1 MSKAYSEQKKL
12 LFSQKFYSDLN
23 VEGGL
28 YGSLIRSPLS
38 SGIFRNISFLKDI
51 PDEIKSKCKILT
63 AKDFSTKNEIRML
76 ETSLEIFCKDKI
88 HYKGEPL
95 GILLCEDEK
104 LIKYIFSNNKL
115 NIEIEAEA
123 GTEKI
128 DEEKTLIIEKN
139 KQSENFSSDFF
150 EKADFCIEGEWINKI
165 NPFSMKE
172 TNGAIAI
179 PYDNK
184 IQIFAP
190 NHWLS
195 HLEDTIA
202 DITGIKK
209 EDIFISRTNISVQ
222 NTNAIWLNEITTV
235 QAVLASLKTNKTV
248 KIAYTREEQE
258 TFIENPAEIKIK
270 HKTALDKD
278 GRILSMDIQIETDIG
293 FKNPFTEEIAERLLV
308 SAMGIYK
315 SRNFRITSK
324 VFSSKE
330 APKYVNLS
338 SIAMHS
344 FFAIENQI
352 QKISIEMDF
361 SPKEIRLKN
370 IDYEA
375 EFSKNLN
382 LKEAILSITQ
392 NLDSSIRIFDPS
404 STSIHYK
411 RTINETPADFSA
423 SDFERKI
430 LAYKIKSRTTKINET
445 LSEYKQNLKG
455 IAISCAVEGNGYS
468 KRNLSLKTELRED
481 GKFVIDSFP
490 VSDSTWGIW
499 TRTINDILKLDRS
512 MVFLNPTMDSNKSYN
527 WPDTLC
533 ENISTK
539 NYLLKQCCL
548 ETLKGTSNVSMS
560 TFENNEEQKK
570 LFHSTVFAV
579 CLLELEIEPYNVDV
593 KILKI
598 SVTLDCGKIYNTKKA
613 VSSVKLEIQNLLSQF
628 VNNETLSCNEINVSF
643 IESKEDFKPVG
654 HILQSILPAA
664 FSSALSIALNKTIN
678 KLPITKEEIYNASKN
693 NN

>member
-51 PDEIKSKCKILT
+51 PDEVKSKCQILT

-76 ETSLEIFCKDKI
+76 ETSSKILCEDKI
-88 HYKGEPL
+88 NYKGEPL

-150 EKADFCIEGEWINKI
+150 EKADFCIEGEWTNQIK
-165 NPFSMKE
+165 PFSMKE

-222 NTNAIWLNEITTV
+222 NTNAIWFNEITTV
-235 QAVLASLKTNKTV
+235 QAVLAALKTNKTV
-248 KIAYTREEQE
+248 KISYTRDEQE
-258 TFIENPAEIKIK
+258 EFIENPAEIKIK

-293 FKNPFTEEIAERLLV
+293 FENPFAEEIAERLLV

-468 KRNLSLKTELRED
+468 KRNLSLKTEFRED

>member
-28 YGSLIRSPLS
+28 YGSIIRSPLS
-38 SGIFRNISFLKDI
+38 SGIFRNITFLKDI
-51 PDEIKSKCKILT
+51 PDEVKSKCQILT
-63 AKDFSTKNEIRML
+63 AKDFSTKNEVKMF

-150 EKADFCIEGEWINKI
+150 EKADFCIEGEWTNQIK
-165 NPFSMKE
+165 PFSMKE

-235 QAVLASLKTNKTV
+235 QAVLAALKTNKTV

-258 TFIENPAEIKIK
+258 EFIENPAEIKIK

-293 FKNPFTEEIAERLLV
+293 FENPFAEEIAERLLV

-430 LAYKIKSRTTKINET
+430 LAYKIKSRTTKIDET

-579 CLLELEIEPYNVDV
+579 CLLELEIDPYNVDV

>member
-28 YGSLIRSPLS
+28 YGSIIRSPLS
-38 SGIFRNISFLKDI
+38 SGIFRNITFLKDI
-51 PDEIKSKCKILT
+51 PDEVKSKCQILT
-63 AKDFSTKNEIRML
+63 AKDFSTKNEVKMF

-104 LIKYIFSNNKL
+104 IIKYIFSNNKL
-115 NIEIEAEA
+115 NIEIEAE
-123 GTEKI
+123 EENI
-128 DEEKTLIIEKN
+128 DEKKTLVIEKS

-172 TNGAIAI
+172 TNGAITI

-209 EDIFISRTNISVQ
+209 ENIFISRTNISIQ

-235 QAVLASLKTNKTV
+235 QAVLAALKTNKTV
-248 KIAYTREEQE
+248 KISYTRDEQE
-258 TFIENPAEIKIK
+258 EFIENPAEIKIK

-293 FKNPFTEEIAERLLV
+293 FENPFAEEIAERLLV

-579 CLLELEIEPYNVDV
+579 CLLELEIDPYNVDV

>member
-28 YGSLIRSPLS
+28 YGSIIRSPLS
-38 SGIFRNISFLKDI
+38 SGIFRNITFLKDI
-51 PDEIKSKCKILT
+51 PDEVKSKCQILT
-63 AKDFSTKNEIRML
+63 AKDFSTKNEVKMF

-95 GILLCEDEK
+95 GILLSEDEK
-104 LIKYIFSNNKL
+104 IIKYIFSNNKL
-115 NIEIEAEA
+115 NIEIEAE
-123 GTEKI
+123 EENI
-128 DEEKTLIIEKN
+128 DEKKTLVIEKS

-150 EKADFCIEGEWINKI
+150 EKADFCIEGEWTNQI

-195 HLEDTIA
+195 HLENTIA

-209 EDIFISRTNISVQ
+209 ENIFISRTNISIQ

-248 KIAYTREEQE
+248 KITYTREEQE

-293 FKNPFTEEIAERLLV
+293 FENPFTEEIAERLLV

-315 SRNFRITSK
+315 SRNFKITSK

-330 APKYVNLS
+330 TPKYVNLS

-344 FFAIENQI
+344 FFAVENQI
-352 QKISIEMDF
+352 QKIAIEMDF

-370 IDYEA
+370 IDFES
-375 EFSKNLN
+375 EFTKNIN
-382 LKEAILSITQ
+382 LKEAISSITQ

-404 STSIHYK
+404 STNISFK

-423 SDFERKI
+423 SDFERKL
-430 LAYKIKSRTTKINET
+430 LAYKIKSKTTKINET
-445 LSEYKQNLKG
+445 LSDYKQNLKG

-499 TRTINDILKLDRS
+499 TKTINDILKLDRS
-512 MVFLNPTMDSNKSYN
+512 MVFLNPTMDTNKSYN

-548 ETLKGTSNVSMS
+548 ETLKGNNNVSMC
-560 TFENNEEQKK
+560 TFENDEEQKK

-579 CLLELEIEPYNVDV
+579 CLLELEIDPYNVDV
-593 KILKI
+593 KILRI
-598 SVTLDCGKIYNTKKA
+598 SVTLDCGRIYNTKKA
-613 VSSVKLEIQNLLSQF
+613 NFSIKLEIQNLLSQF
-628 VNNETLSCNEINVSF
+628 VKNETLSCNEIDVNFV
-643 IESKEDFKPVG
+643 ESKEDFKPVG
-654 HILQSILPAA
+654 HILQSILPSA
-664 FSSALSIALNKTIN
+664 FSSALSVALNKTIN
-678 KLPITKEEIYNASKN
+678 KLPITKEEIYYASKN
-693 NN
+693 ND